1 MDLSHV
7 LIWNVRGLNSV
18 ARRDADRVIVN
29 SYKIDVVCLQE
40 TKITAISWQIILSML
55 GSEFDNNYI
64 FLSSVGVSGG
74 ILIAWRSCLGPV
86 SASRVDT
93 FSTSVQFNS
102 GNRGSW
108 WLTCVYGPQDNQAKI
123 QFLQELRDVRSQ
135 CTSPCMVA
143 GDFNLIY
150 RDEDKNNSNVNRAM
164 MGRFK
169 RWIDDMAVNELPL
182 HGRKFTW
189 SSSSDS
195 ASPTLVDWTECFA
208 LLTGR
213 KCFLIAS
220 FRAQLLM
227 ILTTAC
233 LSSVYVID
241 CHAKDASILKHSGPA
256 LMDSRKPSKRRGL
269 LLKPV
274 SVLWKLYLCNI
285 KQLQSVCKA
294 GVKRELAISDPN
306 YC

>member
-1 MDLSHV
+1 MDPSHV

-18 ARRDADRVIVN
+18 ARRDAVRVIVN

-40 TKITAISWQIILSML
+40 TKMTAISRQIILSML

-64 FLSSVGVSGG
+64 FLSSVGASGG

-86 SASRVDT
+86 SASRVDI

-108 WLTCVYGPQDNQAKI
+108 WLTCVYGPQDNESKI

-135 CTSPCMVA
+135 CTGPWMVA

-169 RWIDDMAVNELPL
+169 RWIDDMVVNELPL

-195 ASPTLVDWTECFA
+195 ASPTLVRLDRVFCSLDWEEMFPDC
-208 LLTGR
+208 LLQ
-213 KCFLIAS
+213 S
-220 FRAQLLM
+220 SLLM
-227 ILTTAC
+227 ILTTAR
-233 LSSVYVID
+233 LSSIYVID
-241 CHAKDASILKHSGPA
+241 CQAKDASILKHSGPA
-256 LMDSRKPSKRRGL
+256 LMDSRKPSKRCGL

-274 SVLWKLYLCNI
+274 SVLWKLYL
-285 KQLQSVCKA
+285 
-294 GVKRELAISDPN
+294 
-306 YC
+306 